1 MKIEID
7 RNSHVAMDEIF
18 NAILVEDWKSVKLE
32 CKRMKNRLENDQ
44 PNPYTET
51 LKRDLKHEKKI
62 RKAYETLIRYCFN
75 ASEAEEIIGK
85 KEKSSV

>member
-18 NAILVEDWKSVKLE
+18 NAILLDDWRIVKEE
-32 CKRMKNRLENDQ
+32 CKRTKERLKESQFKEN
-44 PNPYTET
+44 
-51 LKRDLKHEKKI
+51 LKRDLKHDKKVK
-62 RKAYETLIRYCFN
+62 KAYETIIRYCFS
-75 ASEAEEIIGK
+75 ASEAEEILGK

>member
-18 NAILVEDWKSVKLE
+18 NAILVEDWRIIKEE
-32 CKRMKNRLENDQ
+32 CKRQKQRIKNDQ
-44 PNPYTET
+44 PNAYTSV
-51 LKRDLKHEKKI
+51 LKEDLKHDKKV
-62 RKAYETLIRYCFN
+62 RKAYETIIRYSFSE
-75 ASEAEEIIGK
+75 SEAKEILGK